1 MHDLYEGTR
10 KLDGKGRYAT
20 GLFGD
25 AAIDFMRRK
34 SKASQPW
41 FCYLAFN
48 APHFPVA
55 GNKRPGQAN
64 AWQAPDW
71 AFKACGSSPDDPDPA
86 TRYRAVVF
94 ALDHTIGRVLEALEE
109 TGTANRTFVFFMS
122 DNGAFRLGRQG
133 LDVGVNTPLRQ
144 GGVTCWEGGLRV
156 AAMARW
162 PGRIEAGAVVSEPL
176 WSPDLLTACARIAG
190 AALPGEVRLDGR
202 NPLPVLTRGAR
213 SPHES
218 FYFEYRSHAAL
229 RQGDWKI
236 VRERPEQPWQ
246 LFDLAGDLPES
257 NDLAERYP
265 AESPSSKPKSG
276 AGEIPSD
283 PGSRVTGT
291 SFGNLMDEAGEPGA
305 SACGFPSAAGS
316 SPRLVRS
323 QERPYNQKQC
333 MRPPAA
339 SMHSLP
345 RPGC

>member
-1 MHDLYEGTR
+1 MP
-10 KLDGKGRYAT
+10 GRRRT
-20 GLFGD
+20 GPS
-25 AAIDFMRRK
+25 RR
-34 SKASQPW
+34 ADR
-41 FCYLAFN
+41 
-48 APHFPVA
+48 V
-55 GNKRPGQAN
+55 RE
-64 AWQAPDW
+64 
-71 AFKACGSSPDDPDPA
+71 DPDPA
-86 TRYRAVVF
+86 TRYGAVVF
-94 ALDHTIGRVLEALEE
+94 ALDHAIGRVLEALEE

-202 NPLPVLTRGAR
+202 DPLPVLTEGAP

-265 AESPSSKPKSG
+265 GRVAELE
-276 AGEIPSD
+276 AEIQ
-283 PGSRVTGT
+283 RWKN
-291 SFGNLMDEAGEPGA
+291 SF
-305 SACGFPSAAGS
+305 
-316 SPRLVRS
+316 
-323 QERPYNQKQC
+323 
-333 MRPPAA
+333 
-339 SMHSLP
+339 
-345 RPGC
+345 